1 MHLLKA
7 YKKDQI

>member
-7 YKKDQI
+7 VNTS